1 MTDFDAA
8 TLMEN
13 SSNPDFE
20 ELGLVLRA
28 LNADVGAADFHG
40 SLCGFLSGGGQGLE
54 QFLVAMS
61 LDQLGHADAQSLAL
75 VGQLFRSSD
84 EQMDDDSFAFSP
96 LLPEMDRPLSERTE
110 ALLQWCQGFVGG
122 LGLGGFADEKLLS
135 ADGREVLHDLI
146 EISRTPVSLDEDE
159 EVDETALAELI
170 EFARVGALLLR
181 EDLRAPRKASRRAAR
196 A

>member
-1 MTDFDAA
+1 MDTI
-8 TLMEN
+8 T
-13 SSNPDFE
+13 NPDFE
-20 ELGLVLRA
+20 ELGLALRA

-54 QFLVAMS
+54 QFLLAMS
-61 LDQLGHADAQSLAL
+61 LDQVGQADAQSRAL

-96 LLPEMDRPLSERTE
+96 LLPEMDRPLAERTE

-135 ADGREVLHDLI
+135 DDGREVLRDLI

-159 EVDETALAELI
+159 EVDESALAELI

-181 EDLRAPRKASRRAAR
+181 EDLRAPKRAGLRKARA
-196 A
+196 